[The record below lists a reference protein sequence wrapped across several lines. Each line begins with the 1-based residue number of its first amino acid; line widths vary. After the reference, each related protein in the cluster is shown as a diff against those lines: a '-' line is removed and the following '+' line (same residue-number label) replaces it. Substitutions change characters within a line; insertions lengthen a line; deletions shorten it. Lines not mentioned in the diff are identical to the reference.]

1 VIQDFCSLLRKALK
15 ETIEARRDSLEHG
28 APTRDLDERMRG
40 EIRGIRIALMEIDS
54 LEMRA
59 NKNDD

>member
-1 VIQDFCSLLRKALK
+1 MIQDFCSLLRKALK